1 MYLMFYHIHTLNVSI
16 IYYSLKVEE
25 TYHGIRYGLHWQVSL
40 RTKCQLGNMIPTW
53 LQLISTVLLPQRQI
67 KKTQQQQKKVIF

>member
-16 IYYSLKVEE
+16 IYYSLKVQE

-40 RTKCQLGNMIPTW
+40 QTKCQLGNMIPNMVTTDFHSFT
-53 LQLISTVLLPQRQI
+53 STENG
-67 KKTQQQQKKVIF
+67 K